1 MPQIVSRE
9 GQRFVIRPRAD
20 YNTAGRWIAG
30 IGLLLAVLLAPV
42 PVLADEKGLWTL
54 QALPGILIVLGLI
67 FAAVGRKWV
76 LDPGARSLS
85 HGADRWSYDDFG
97 AVMATTYI
105 KRVHT
110 QHGTQQHQEFAV
122 LLVVR
127 QQAQEVMATIDQ
139 LEARLQELIDRPEA
153 EPDEALQQEVAESL
167 GRMQEALVGGTMPV
181 FRHADELAVWQATET
196 LAKQLQVPVLD
207 FCGDAMALR
216 PPSELDLSLCE
227 RLRRGLEKV
236 GAEPESP
243 LGVERRAERERLVLE
258 FDKPKMLPWWV
269 ITGVPLALFGLG
281 IWAVIEDSPGLGAL
295 GMLAAFGALFFLLF
309 FKNGHR
315 RCRLEVDD
323 EALRYSEEGK
333 RKQRRMP
340 LDALETLRVNTTL
353 HTSLNWMSDE
363 QLVRI
368 PMDAQTACWLKH
380 CVTARLAERSLR
392 LL

>member
-1 MPQIVSRE
+1 MPQIVSHE
-9 GQRFVIRPRAD
+9 GQRIVIRPRAD

-30 IGLLLAVLLAPV
+30 IGLLLAVLLAPL
-42 PVLADEKGLWTL
+42 PGLTGEEELWVM

-76 LDPGARSLS
+76 LDPGARTLR
-85 HGADRWSYDDFG
+85 HGAHRWSYDDFG

-127 QQAQEVMATIDQ
+127 EQAQEVMATIDQ

-153 EPDEALQQEVAESL
+153 EPDEALQQEVVESL
-167 GRMQEALVGGTMPV
+167 GRMQEALAGGTMPV
-181 FRHADELAVWQATET
+181 FRHGSELAVWQATEA

-216 PPSELDLSLCE
+216 PPAELDLSLCE
-227 RLRRGLEKV
+227 RLRRGLERV
-236 GAEPESP
+236 GAEPETP
-243 LGVERRAERERLVLE
+243 EDTERRAERDRLVLE
-258 FDKPKMLPWWV
+258 FDQPKMLPWWV
-269 ITGVPLALFGLG
+269 IVGLPLLLLGLG
-281 IWAVIEDSPGLGAL
+281 IWAMAEDSPVLGVLGILGSVAAL
-295 GMLAAFGALFFLLF
+295 VGTLVV
-309 FKNGHR
+309 KNGFR
-315 RCRLEVDD
+315 RCRLEVDG

-340 LDALETLRVNTTL
+340 LDALEMLRVNTTL

-363 QLVRI
+363 QLVKL

-380 CVTARLAERSLR
+380 GVTAWLAERSLR